1 MEKEVRRKMCIRDRA
16 YTVGR
21 KYTFKYWKSL
31 AKELEEL
38 GADSICIKDMAGL
51 LMPYDADKLVKIL
64 CLLYTSRCV

>member
-1 MEKEVRRKMCIRDRA
+1 MCIRDRNLERATHAAKQEGAHVQLGLA

-38 GADSICIKDMAGL
+38 GADSICIKD
-51 LMPYDADKLVKIL
+51 